1 MHAGLAAMSTGSRL
15 GIIAGGG
22 ELPERLA
29 SFASASGRPPY
40 VLGVSGFASN
50 ALVERYGGEL
60 VSIGEMGK
68 HIRLLREAGC
78 ADVVFAGIVRR
89 PDFSKLKLDM
99 KGAQSLPGIIAAA
112 GKGDDALLR
121 AVIRVFED
129 AGFNVIGADEV
140 CADLLAPAG
149 PIGQVTPSAEN
160 LADVALGRRVVERLG
175 ELDIGQGAV
184 CRGGVVLAVEA
195 QEGTDEM
202 LRRCAGLEQHESG
215 LAGVLFKAPKPIQE
229 ERIDLPTIGVA
240 TIENAAA
247 AGLAGVAVQ
256 AGRALVLNCDAV
268 VQAADRLGLFV
279 FGYEAESS
287 R

>member
-1 MHAGLAAMSTGSRL
+1 MRVGTRL

-22 ELPERLA
+22 DLPGRLA
-29 SFASASGRPPY
+29 EFASSAGRSPY

-50 ALVERYGGEL
+50 DLVERYGGEV

-68 HIRLLREAGC
+68 HIRLLREAEC
-78 ADVVFAGIVRR
+78 EDVVFAGIVRR

-129 AGFNVIGADEV
+129 AGFNVVGADEI
-140 CADLLAPAG
+140 CADLLAPVG
-149 PIGQVTPSAEN
+149 PLGALAPAEGD
-160 LADVALGRRVVERLG
+160 LADIALARRVVERLG

-202 LRRCAGLEQHESG
+202 LRRCAGLERHESG
-215 LAGVLFKAPKPIQE
+215 RSGVLLKAPKPIQE
-229 ERIDLPTIGVA
+229 ERIDLPTIGRA
-240 TIENAAA
+240 TVENAAA
-247 AGLAGVAVQ
+247 AGLAGIALQ
-256 AGRALVLNCDAV
+256 AGRALVLDKEAV
-268 VQAADRLGLFV
+268 TEAADELGLFI
-279 FGYEAESS
+279 FGYEVDASK
-287 R
+287 